1 MASKSVSLAINNL
14 KGIDNVTMWNKAR
27 SYSPQ
32 FASYTSEA
40 TKELFTERGFEAL
53 SNSNLQS
60 VNLINEFFLISMRIS
75 LQIVNIA
82 QARDPLTDFDFGERF
97 ENLYGGLMQRMAVN
111 AIKPISPKFK
121 KLVDGQSVD
130 PFVVR
135 KPTIN
140 ERFWQENYNFQNLMT
155 MQEFNVKT
163 IFISE
168 FGVSEFMAGIMLQL
182 QNSFIKQGYLNKL
195 EALNAYINSTK
206 YPMQESQKF
215 EVEFTTGTSEELKNL
230 YLTFKNIVSLMEIT
244 PSSSAFNSMGFDTVQ
259 EKGRLRMLVRAG
271 ILNSMSI
278 DVLASAFN
286 MDQYNLGIEVLGV
299 DNFGGLKPFKD
310 AEFTTP
316 LYEVYDSFGTMVGY
330 TETEGGTSV
339 TVQEDQAFYQD
350 PNANV
355 LAVIADKGVVF
366 ESMQNGVV
374 VQPIYN
380 PAGLY
385 TNYWMSSPNNT
396 FGCDS
401 LYNLV
406 TVSKAT
412 VAPSE

>member
-1 MASKSVSLAINNL
+1 MANNSVSLAINNL
-14 KGIDNVTMWNKAR
+14 KGIDNITMWNKAR

-32 FASYTSEA
+32 FASHTSEA
-40 TKELFTERGFEAL
+40 TKELFTERGFESLKVSDINA
-53 SNSNLQS
+53 
-60 VNLINEFFLISMRIS
+60 INEFFLISMRIS

-82 QARDPLTDFDFGERF
+82 QARDPLSDFDFGEKF
-97 ENLYGGLMQRMAVN
+97 DNMYGGLMQRMAVH

-121 KLVDGQSVD
+121 GLVNGKSVD

-135 KPTIN
+135 KPTVE
-140 ERFWQENYNFQNLMT
+140 ERFWKQNFDFQNLVT
-155 MQEFNVKT
+155 MQDFNIKT

-168 FGVSEFMAGIMLQL
+168 FGVSEFMTGIMSQL
-182 QNSFIKQGYLNKL
+182 QNSLTKQEYLNKL

-206 YPMQESQKF
+206 YPLQDSQKF
-215 EVEFTTGTSEELKNL
+215 EVSFTTGTSEELKNL
-230 YLTFKNIVSLMEIT
+230 YLTFKNIISLMEIT
-244 PSSSAFNSMGFDTVQ
+244 PSSSAFNSMGFDTTQ
-259 EKGRLRMLVRAG
+259 EKGRLRMLVRAS

-286 MDQYNLGIEVLGV
+286 MDQFNLGIEVLGV

-310 AEFTTP
+310 AEFTIP
-316 LYEVYDSFGTMVGY
+316 LYEVYDSFGSMIGY
-330 TETEGGTSV
+330 TENQGGKDV
-339 TVQEDQAFYQD
+339 TVEEDKAFFKD
-350 PNANV
+350 PNENV
-355 LAVIADKGVVF
+355 LAVIADKGVIF
-366 ESMQNGVV
+366 ESRQNGVV

-406 TVSKAT
+406 VVKKA
-412 VAPSE
+412 SS